1 MSRFNSDREIKNSI
15 GLNPGRA
22 LLRRVV
28 KWATFGALGAL
39 LSIVL
44 MAVVAEQQLPWFY
57 AAWFVTAVASMAL
70 LGALY
75 TICTSGLNRLE
86 HKNSGSKQRRANW
99 SGSQNPEL
107 D

>member
-1 MSRFNSDREIKNSI
+1 MLHFTLDRERKNSI
-15 GLNPGRA
+15 GLSPGRA
-22 LLRRVV
+22 LLRGVV
-28 KWATFGALGAL
+28 RWATFGALSAL

-44 MAVVAEQQLPWFY
+44 MAVAAEQQVPWFY

-86 HKNSGSKQRRANW
+86 NKRPRVKSA
-99 SGSQNPEL
+99 
-107 D
+107 

>member
-70 LGALY
+70 FGTFC
-75 TICTSGLNRLE
+75 TICSIGCSRL
-86 HKNSGSKQRRANW
+86 HNKRSRTKAA
-99 SGSQNPEL
+99 
-107 D
+107 